1 MIQRIQSLYLL
12 LTTLLSLLF
21 LKGSFLNFIEKSGTV
36 IKITFNGIARDA
48 GGQGQELIE
57 KLLPVSA
64 FIILI
69 PVFSLITI
77 FIFKN
82 RKIQLRFALS
92 VIIFIIGFIFVLIYY
107 SWIVITEYRAEI
119 VLGFK
124 MAIPLL
130 MLIFAVLAYRGIKKD
145 DLLIKSYDRLR

>member
-21 LKGSFLNFIEKSGTV
+21 LKGSFLSFIDKSGSV
-36 IKITFNGIARDA
+36 IKLTFKGIAKVA

-64 FIILI
+64 LIILV

-82 RKIQLRFALS
+82 RKIQLWLASS
-92 VIIFIIGFIFVLIYY
+92 VIILNIIFIIVSIYY
-107 SWIVITEYRAEI
+107 SWLVITEYDADI
-119 VLGFK
+119 VPGFK
-124 MAIPLL
+124 MVIPLL
-130 MLIFAVLAYRGIKKD
+130 MLVFAVLAYRGIRKD
-145 DLLIKSYDRLR
+145 DNLVKSYDRLR